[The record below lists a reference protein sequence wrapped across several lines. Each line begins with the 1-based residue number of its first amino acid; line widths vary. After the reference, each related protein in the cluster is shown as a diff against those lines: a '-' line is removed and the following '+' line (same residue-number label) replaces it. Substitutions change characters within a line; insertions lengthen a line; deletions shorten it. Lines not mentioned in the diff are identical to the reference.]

1 MLKQFVTFFQ
11 VMHLKG
17 SAASFSSPPAPA
29 SRKPMARNVEQV
41 NQPPVT
47 ATVRPASSSNSVDNV
62 NNQDGEGI

>member
-1 MLKQFVTFFQ
+1 
-11 VMHLKG
+11 MHLKG